1 METLGGHTLSWD
13 FAASS
18 MVLAG
23 AELFY
28 NCGFCKPELISFFP
42 QAASSP
48 YLMLQLHPSMN
59 LWGLRVWS
67 KTESSKRTTR
77 DLSSPNSSCPSIP
90 SSFTACLFHRWWV
103 CLQSGLCN
111 ERTLCLQ
118 SRHLVLIL
126 ALQLSDHL
134 NCNPF
139 YLLSPSFP
147 SAK

>member
-18 MVLAG
+18 RVLAG

-77 DLSSPNSSCPSIP
+77 DLSSPNSSCTSLNPRVEEEP
-90 SSFTACLFHRWWV
+90 G
-103 CLQSGLCN
+103 LQKAKLPEKLAGKMEELSKAVEN
-111 ERTLCLQ
+111 IEFEQ
-118 SRHLVLIL
+118 VEEIL
-126 ALQLSDHL
+126 K
-134 NCNPF
+134 NF
-139 YLLSPSFP
+139 
-147 SAK
+147 